1 MRYFIG
7 ISVLIH
13 VIVIMAFTES
23 PFVIYNDDPP
33 LQITLIAAKGDA
45 RQDELATSKAVDA
58 ALERISATDIPA
70 PVRPAVKPAVKSR
83 PRQDNNNLPLAP
95 EHKTPE
101 TAVARKSPKE
111 AALTDSENPAVTGP
125 AGAREQDRQKGV
137 IASNSTGENRAQTLR
152 KLLYTALEPHF
163 YYPRLARRNGWQ
175 GLVQLGMTIKDSGQ
189 LSDIHLLK
197 TSGYP
202 LLDNA
207 ALNSIG
213 KIRYL
218 PDAVRWIKEHH
229 FDMVVHVKY
238 QLSDF

>member
-7 ISVLIH
+7 LSVLIH

-23 PFVIYNDDPP
+23 PTAIYNDYPP
-33 LQITLIAAKGDA
+33 LQVTLIAAKGDA
-45 RQDELATSKAVDA
+45 RQNELATSKAVEVTP
-58 ALERISATDIPA
+58 ERISATDIPA
-70 PVRPAVKPAVKSR
+70 PIRPAMKSAVKYR
-83 PRQDNNNLPLAP
+83 PRQDKYNLPLAA
-95 EHKTPE
+95 EHKTPG
-101 TAVARKSPKE
+101 TVIAGKPPTQ
-111 AALTDSENPAVTGP
+111 TDSEKPAVTGP
-125 AGAREQDRQKGV
+125 AGAREQDSQNGV
-137 IASNSTGENRAQTLR
+137 IASDSTGKNRAQTLR

-175 GLVQLGMTIKDSGQ
+175 GLVKLGMTIKGAGQ

-197 TSGYP
+197 TSGYT

-207 ALNSIG
+207 ALNSIA
-213 KIRYL
+213 KIQHL
-218 PDAVRWIKEHH
+218 PDAVQWIKEHH